1 MNPSEPTP
9 LHCHPRAF
17 EALAEEIDGIDTTRG
32 LVRCAVAVS
41 MHELGDADPDAVE
54 GEIVTLAT
62 SIRDRVNTDQLQALL
77 AHAHAVLFDEARF
90 AGNTDDY
97 YHPDNSYLPRVLETR
112 QGLPITLVLIYKAVL
127 ETLGVRV
134 LGVNAPGHFL
144 AGVRDST
151 PAPTPGNAA
160 PGGTTADDSYLDQ
173 AGVNKP
179 NAPLLLIDPFHG
191 GKMLNREEA
200 FTRIEEIAGGSVVR
214 DDALLRPATHTEWL
228 IRLIQNLVTAF
239 DKQNRRDDMSAMLE
253 LRALV
258 ESVR

>member
-41 MHELGDADPDAVE
+41 MHQLDTADPDAVE

-62 SIRDRVNTDQLQALL
+62 SISDRVNTDQPRALL

-90 AGNTDDY
+90 AGNTTDY
-97 YHPDNSYLPRVLETR
+97 YHPDNSHLPRVLETR
-112 QGLPITLVLIYKAVL
+112 QGLPITLVLLYKAVL
-127 ETLGVRV
+127 ETVGVRV
-134 LGVNAPGHFL
+134 LGINAPGHFL
-144 AGVRDST
+144 AGVSDTPDSAK
-151 PAPTPGNAA
+151 PGAP
-160 PGGTTADDSYLDQ
+160 
-173 AGVNKP
+173 K
-179 NAPLLLIDPFHG
+179 LLIDPFHG
-191 GKMLNREEA
+191 GKMLSREEA
-200 FTRIEEIAGGSVVR
+200 FGRIEEIAGGSVVR

-239 DKQNRRDDMSAMLE
+239 DKQDRRDDMAAMLE
-253 LRALV
+253 MRALV
-258 ESVR
+258 ESIR